1 LKHLRYTMLPLL
13 LAGFVMSLTVNA
25 DAFLFKKKAP
35 VPCPTMS
42 VVVLD
47 FSMAPRVREDRSC
60 ETGEFYYDTKKVETE
75 KDIRGYWFG
84 SQDVY
89 YNENMG
95 RIAADLFTEAL
106 CAHQVFQIYRRAD
119 LKLYYADKKDVLKSK
134 FKMSSGKLNE
144 AILTLNPVAIGQE
157 IGVEKVIVGHICD
170 AEMRKN
176 RTFGPWSSA
185 ASFTISIYDVKTGQ
199 LDFSSEYADVDS
211 LSSQYSL
218 FEKHA
223 EDFVDDVV
231 KHYTNQHRH
240 KR

>member
-1 LKHLRYTMLPLL
+1 
-13 LAGFVMSLTVNA
+13 MSLTVSSE
-25 DAFLFKKKAP
+25 AFVFGKKQAP
-35 VPCPTMS
+35 VQCPTMS

-47 FSMAPRVREDRSC
+47 FSVAPRVREDRVC
-60 ETGEFYYDTKKVETE
+60 ETGEFYYDTKKLETE

-89 YNENMG
+89 YNANIG

-119 LKLYYADKKDVLKSK
+119 LKLYYADKKDVLRSK
-134 FKMSSGKLNE
+134 FKLSDDELDE
-144 AILTLNPVAIGQE
+144 AILTLNPVAIGRE

-170 AEMRKN
+170 SEMRKN

-185 ASFTISIYDVKTGQ
+185 TSYTISIYDVKSGR
-199 LDFSSEYADVDS
+199 LDFSSEYRDVDAF
-211 LSSQYSL
+211 SSQYSM

-223 EDFVDDVV
+223 DSFVSDVV

-240 KR
+240 FR